1 MNNAIVYDKLEPKW
15 FNEKD
20 PLIASTFNELKEET
34 LKSVSS
40 FYFINQMPANEKEAK
55 QELLSI

>member
-20 PLIASTFNELKEET
+20 QLIASTVNELKEET